1 MMNAVM
7 KRPMFQPRIVRRQEG
22 TPQGG
27 ERSVDPYFGSGSTGL
42 SSLQKFFT
50 QFMDAP
56 EKVRLDEIR
65 DNAYSYYYNELLK
78 GTDYPGPD
86 QLKSA
91 RDQANILAD
100 QTVQTF
106 ISNFNPDIPSQGSI
120 DFLKNKVPSEFYLN
134 AIKNAAKDPRPGY
147 GDRPNIK
154 TVSDVIDPD
163 SSLRFLFPF
172 TDFPKGRKQLGRE
185 VDELMKISEYN
196 RNLPV
201 AKAEGG
207 PVEDDAVGIAS
218 GLDEETTPGDP
229 SKDGIAKVSPEQYV
243 QLMNDVRGDEVPLEG
258 RVQELAMTVGEKDAQ
273 DTPLSVLALV
283 QPVFELQEQ
292 QGIGATQQAQ
302 NMVPPMASDQ
312 LANPQNMGVV
322 RARTGLYIDQTEK
335 GPGISSLDRGI
346 YEGQIVGPMPTGSFG
361 MYGTP
366 TIEGAF
372 STGLIAGQ
380 GQPNQTNVDQ
390 ADISSMLIS
399 DLMSKYAPPQITADS
414 LQKEI
419 DLLKSIQ
426 GDTKGEAQKALAF
439 LGIQKGLELA
449 EGEKSIEQLLSETA
463 GDIFKI
469 TNAVTQADKAVAL
482 QAYKSLAD
490 RRSSMTAKQFELE
503 KMQLENDL
511 RVAFEQAKG
520 MEDPIFLKEPR
531 SGKVTVLDKKKDAD
545 KISVLLGSKF
555 EIVPTT
561 KGQEINISLPE
572 NVSGMKDGGIVYR
585 SNGSNSSGETSIQPF
600 SYEEALK
607 GIQEGTMG
615 YSEEDLKLPG
625 GLVLITDKALRS
637 KYNNRIF
644 QGVKLEGYL
653 DQAIKLIEENPKLA
667 GLVGDAIQGTQNVV
681 LPINQLLA
689 VVGQES
695 PFPEKVNEFVSDPD
709 IQELAA
715 LEYRIADN
723 LATFEKDV
731 ASTRV
736 PAIDKV
742 REYMKRLKVSGL
754 SSDVQAINA
763 LKSFRNDLVDTLNQ
777 MRIVTGNDP
786 ILGSSDLDAVITKYS
801 LSPDDDLI
809 KLATDAVRAKPAY
822 KDKIIQSLI
831 DKLEARS
838 ED

>member
-1 MMNAVM
+1 
-7 KRPMFQPRIVRRQEG
+7 
-22 TPQGG
+22 
-27 ERSVDPYFGSGSTGL
+27 
-42 SSLQKFFT
+42 
-50 QFMDAP
+50 
-56 EKVRLDEIR
+56 
-65 DNAYSYYYNELLK
+65 
-78 GTDYPGPD
+78 
-86 QLKSA
+86 
-91 RDQANILAD
+91 
-100 QTVQTF
+100 
-106 ISNFNPDIPSQGSI
+106 
-120 DFLKNKVPSEFYLN
+120 
-134 AIKNAAKDPRPGY
+134 
-147 GDRPNIK
+147 
-154 TVSDVIDPD
+154 
-163 SSLRFLFPF
+163 
-172 TDFPKGRKQLGRE
+172 
-185 VDELMKISEYN
+185 
-196 RNLPV
+196 
-201 AKAEGG
+201 
-207 PVEDDAVGIAS
+207 
-218 GLDEETTPGDP
+218 
-229 SKDGIAKVSPEQYV
+229 
-243 QLMNDVRGDEVPLEG
+243 
-258 RVQELAMTVGEKDAQ
+258 
-273 DTPLSVLALV
+273 
-283 QPVFELQEQ
+283 
-292 QGIGATQQAQ
+292 
-302 NMVPPMASDQ
+302 
-312 LANPQNMGVV
+312 
-322 RARTGLYIDQTEK
+322 
-335 GPGISSLDRGI
+335 
-346 YEGQIVGPMPTGSFG
+346 
-361 MYGTP
+361 
-366 TIEGAF
+366 
-372 STGLIAGQ
+372 
-380 GQPNQTNVDQ
+380 
-390 ADISSMLIS
+390 
-399 DLMSKYAPPQITADS
+399 
-414 LQKEI
+414 
-419 DLLKSIQ
+419 
-426 GDTKGEAQKALAF
+426 
-439 LGIQKGLELA
+439 
-449 EGEKSIEQLLSETA
+449 
-463 GDIFKI
+463 
-469 TNAVTQADKAVAL
+469 
-482 QAYKSLAD
+482 
-490 RRSSMTAKQFELE
+490 MTAKQFELE

-572 NVSGMKDGGIVYR
+572 SVSGMKDGGIVYR
-585 SNGSNSSGETSIQPF
+585 SNGSDSGGETSVQPF
-600 SYEEALK
+600 SYEDALR

-615 YSEEDLKLPG
+615 YSEEDLQLPG

-637 KYNNRIF
+637 KYNNRIN